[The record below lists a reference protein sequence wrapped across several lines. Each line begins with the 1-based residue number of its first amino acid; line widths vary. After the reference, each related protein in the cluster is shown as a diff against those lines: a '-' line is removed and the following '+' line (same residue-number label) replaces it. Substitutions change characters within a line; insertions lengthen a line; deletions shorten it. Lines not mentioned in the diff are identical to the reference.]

1 MSVSKTTENNNQTD
15 LNTSTTKSPNKL
27 PIKQLVSGFIF
38 IALALVISQVVPSIE
53 IAWVSAIL
61 LLTIWLFAFEIVG
74 VDVAA
79 ATIMV
84 LLGLTGLFAPIM
96 GLEQGL
102 VSNNDLFNG
111 FSSNAVISII
121 AVMIIGAGLDKT
133 GLMGKV
139 ANWILR
145 VGGSTETRIIP
156 IISSTVAFI
165 SCFMQN
171 VGAAA
176 LFLPVVSRISGRTG
190 LPLSRLLMPMGFCA
204 ILGGTMTMIGSSPLI
219 LLNDLILT
227 SNQTLP
233 ADQQMDTWSLFSV
246 TPVGICLVLAGIAYF
261 IIAGRFVLPSNN
273 DDDAGTATNT
283 MDYFRE
289 VYCLDCEVM
298 EVRVTEDSSLVGLT
312 LEQFEY
318 PNSVRVIGVQLANG
332 KRQIST
338 GLARTVAVE
347 PLSILAVTGSAESL
361 KAFEAKFNLE
371 KRADLDTFSEAL
383 SGAKAGIAEIVIPP
397 GSELVGQSA
406 LDLRLRNVYGLTLM
420 ALNRAGDTSVAGQ
433 GVRAIE
439 FQPGDTL
446 VCHTS
451 WDDLAR
457 LERDR
462 NFVVMTSN
470 YPKEELRPHKVGWAL
485 GFFVIALTMVLFTDI
500 RLSVALMTGAMG
512 MILSGVLSI
521 DEAYEAVSWK
531 TVFLLASLIPLGMA
545 VESTGTAAWI
555 ADQTLTL
562 LDGMPIWGLQLAVAV
577 LATFFTLVMS
587 NVGATVLLVPLAV
600 NIAIGAGADPAVF
613 ALTVAL
619 ATSNS
624 FLIPTH
630 QVNALIMGPAGYRV
644 PDFIRAGGIMT
655 LLFLVVLIVMMNIVF

>member
-1 MSVSKTTENNNQTD
+1 MSVSKTTENNQAD
-15 LNTSTTKSPNKL
+15 LNADSGNTLSRL
-27 PIKQLVSGFIF
+27 PMKQLVSGVIF
-38 IALALVISQVVPSIE
+38 FLLALFLGQVVPSIE

-79 ATIMV
+79 ATVMV
-84 LLGLTGLFAPIM
+84 LLGLTGLLAPIM

-102 VSNNDLFNG
+102 VSNTDLFNG

-139 ANWILR
+139 ANWILK
-145 VGGSTETRIIP
+145 VGGTTETRIIP
-156 IISSTVAFI
+156 IISSTVGFI

-190 LPLSRLLMPMGFCA
+190 LPMSRLLMPMGFCA

-227 SNQTLP
+227 SNQALP

-246 TPVGICLVLAGIAYF
+246 TPVGICLVITGIVYF
-261 IIAGRFVLPSNN
+261 IVAGRFVLPSNK
-273 DDDAGTATNT
+273 DDDPSTNT
-283 MDYFRE
+283 MDYFRDI
-289 VYCLDCEVM
+289 YCLQCDVM
-298 EVRVTEDSSLVGLT
+298 EVFVDEDSPLVGQT

-318 PNSVRVIGVQLANG
+318 PNSVRVIAVQLATG

-347 PLSILAVTGSAESL
+347 ANSVLAVIGSDDALNRFVETFRVERRDDL
-361 KAFEAKFNLE
+361 EA
-371 KRADLDTFSEAL
+371 FSEDL
-383 SGAKAGIAEIVIPP
+383 SNAKAGIAEIVVPP
-397 GSELVGQSA
+397 GSELIGKTA
-406 LDLRLRNVYGLTLM
+406 LELRLRNVYGLNLM
-420 ALNRAGDTSVAGQ
+420 ALHRAGETSQAGQ

-439 FQPGDTL
+439 IQPGDTL
-446 VCHTS
+446 VCHSS
-451 WDDLAR
+451 WEDLAR

-485 GFFVIALTMVLFTDI
+485 GFFVIALTMVLFTEI

-521 DEAYEAVSWK
+521 DEAYESVSWK

-555 ADQTLTL
+555 ADQTLAL

-655 LLFLVVLIVMMNIVF
+655 VLFLIVLIVMMNIVF